1 MRKGA
6 RNLSSSVELRE
17 AEGNNLTR
25 KTGQPKMSVQQ
36 HEGAMVPAGKAAL
49 ANGGSPVSAYLAA
62 HGVGMSGT
70 FFKFAKDGKFRKTGD
85 DEEIP
90 EGTQFVAIYDQIQGG
105 WIKFMGKGNPP
116 ERKQG
121 NLFEGFVPPA
131 RETLGDLD
139 QSEWEVGLSG
149 KPADPWQFQ
158 LLLPLQRA
166 ETGELYVF
174 NTSSITGRRAVDNL
188 IQVCDRMQRTE
199 PNDYP
204 IIRLRIGGF
213 QHRDERIGWIKTPA
227 FERCGKAPKADL
239 TAVTTSVAGDMSD
252 EIPF

>member
-1 MRKGA
+1 MSEALRQQREQQGA
-6 RNLSSSVELRE
+6 I
-17 AEGNNLTR
+17 
-25 KTGQPKMSVQQ
+25 
-36 HEGAMVPAGKAAL
+36 VPAARAAL

-70 FFKFAKDGKFRKTGD
+70 FFKFAKDGKFRKTSD

-90 EGTQFVAIYDQIQGG
+90 EGTQFVVIYDQIQGG

-121 NLFEGFVPPA
+121 NIFEGFVPPD
-131 RETLGDLD
+131 RETLGDTD

-158 LLLPLQRA
+158 LLLPLQNV

-188 IQVCDRMQRTE
+188 IQACDRMQRTE